1 MDPHRRESSARTRR
15 ITSLY
20 DRLVE
25 LVRRLA
31 PERRQALLDELEHA
45 SHEGNEESLGRTTST
60 RRP

>member
-1 MDPHRRESSARTRR
+1 MDPHCRESSARTCR

-31 PERRQALLDELEHA
+31 PERRQALLDELEHG
-45 SHEGNEESLGRTTST
+45 SHEGNEEPFGRTTPP